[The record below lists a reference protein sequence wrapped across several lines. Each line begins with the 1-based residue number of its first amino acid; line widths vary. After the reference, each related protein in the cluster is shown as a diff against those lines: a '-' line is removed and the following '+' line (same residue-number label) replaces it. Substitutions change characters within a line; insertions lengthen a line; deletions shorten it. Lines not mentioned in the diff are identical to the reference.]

1 MSRLPGLLPPSRYR
15 CRRILLSPLRVGVR
29 CAHQHHHSSSYAAL
43 PQEPSLRSG
52 FCCPG
57 PSTLNRPHPPHSRA
71 QRDFTALQLIRP
83 VFAVRYRLDDP
94 RLVPCFHCH
103 SFSTC
108 RPLRLRGV
116 QRLYTPSS
124 FTANAGLR
132 PFSTDSALPRFPQ
145 ILSTWGT
152 FRSFTTV
159 RLRYDLLIFHPPTDL
174 TGFASS
180 HRGFL
185 KSGFQWFGSRSV
197 AGYRYG
203 DNWVISTGGTY
214 TR

>member
-1 MSRLPGLLPPSRYR
+1 MMPTFPSSPLKFRTASFPRYGFKTGISAGAFPGAAPTCRAFPVCFPPSRYR

-145 ILSTWGT
+145 ILSTWGHISELHYGSLAL
-152 FRSFTTV
+152 RPADLFT
-159 RLRYDLLIFHPPTDL
+159 LRRI
-174 TGFASS
+174 
-180 HRGFL
+180 
-185 KSGFQWFGSRSV
+185 
-197 AGYRYG
+197 
-203 DNWVISTGGTY
+203 
-214 TR
+214 